1 MNVFRFAFCAALAL
15 CAMPAVAKEW
25 HVQGFQTDPN
35 DVVTTP
41 LIDAFRFHAE
51 PAAAW
56 YMDQLSGDIVPYDRF
71 TIFHNAL
78 TRATYAAF
86 EYTYRQDGRQRTRI
100 YYAMSGQD
108 NLPTGLPRA
117 TRSLASYIVEDSTRV
132 HAYVSDQDNS
142 AIVATQI
149 EGENS
154 SRIHARDAE
163 LKALRSIER
172 DIKRRA
178 VTSGGSIHAFISQPM
193 CDSCEHA
200 LHRFA
205 EIYDVDVNV
214 VHLEADLSAAY
225 FQFRGIMQGF
235 TKTLLVRIRRPDGP
249 GPTPPPPAA
258 GTCSRIYA
266 Q

>member
-1 MNVFRFAFCAALAL
+1 MNVPRLLFCAVLAL
-15 CAMPAVAKEW
+15 CATPALGKEW
-25 HVQGFQTDPN
+25 RVQGFQTDPN

-56 YMDQLSGDIVPYDRF
+56 YLDQLNGALVSYDRF
-71 TIFHNAL
+71 TTFHEAL

-86 EYTYRQDGRQRTRI
+86 EYTYQQDGRQRTRI

-108 NLPTGLPRA
+108 NPPTGLPPA
-117 TRSLASYIVEDSTRV
+117 SRSMASYMVEDHTRV
-132 HAYVSDQDNS
+132 HAYISDQDQS
-142 AIVATQI
+142 AIVSTQL

-163 LKALRSIER
+163 LKALRTIER
-172 DIKRRA
+172 DIRRRA

-214 VHLEADLSAAY
+214 NHLEADMSAAY
-225 FQFRGIMQGF
+225 FQFRGIMHGF

-249 GPTPPPPAA
+249 GPTPPPPTA
-258 GTCSRIYA
+258 GMCARIFA